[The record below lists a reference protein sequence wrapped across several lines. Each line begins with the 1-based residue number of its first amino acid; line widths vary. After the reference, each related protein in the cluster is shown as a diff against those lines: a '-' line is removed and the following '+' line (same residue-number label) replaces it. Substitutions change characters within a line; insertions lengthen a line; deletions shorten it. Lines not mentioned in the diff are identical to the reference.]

1 MYATITKVLKALALI
16 QGSVELEREFCE
28 TSVNIPK
35 DVVLLSVVLLDLLSS
50 QQEKVWAFS
59 ITDLRLRQLPKDFFS
74 SVELH
79 FQD

>member
-1 MYATITKVLKALALI
+1 MYATITEVLKALALI

-50 QQEKVWAFS
+50 QQEKV
-59 ITDLRLRQLPKDFFS
+59 
-74 SVELH
+74 
-79 FQD
+79 